1 MKVPRAMLSLSRS
14 KDHEQYGVSNPLTAT
29 ELSEFKALLG
39 RGKVISGDF
48 EDFLKQCNGGVFDE
62 RVFVDTQEGP
72 VVASTFFPVSSTY
85 EESINRQLAY
95 FRDEVG
101 DQYMP
106 FASDP
111 GGNYFLLGC
120 NAENE
125 GVVYFWNHETR
136 RVFEVA
142 GSFGEFLRGLVR
154 DD

>member
-1 MKVPRAMLSLSRS
+1 MLNLSRS
-14 KDHEQYGVSNPLTAT
+14 TDHEQYGALNPLTAT
-29 ELSEFKALLG
+29 ELREFKALLG
-39 RGKVISGDF
+39 NDKVIPGDF
-48 EDFLKQCNGGVFDE
+48 EDFLKRYNGGVFDE
-62 RVFVDTQEGP
+62 CVFVGTQEGP
-72 VVASTFFPVSSTY
+72 VVASTFLPVSSTY
-85 EESINRQLAY
+85 DESINRQLAY

-111 GGNYFLLGC
+111 GGNYFLIGC

-142 GSFGEFLRGLVR
+142 GSFGEFLRCLVR

>member
-1 MKVPRAMLSLSRS
+1 MLNLSRS
-14 KDHEQYGVSNPLTAT
+14 KDHEQYGASNPLTAK

-39 RGKVISGDF
+39 NDKVISGDF
-48 EDFLKQCNGGVFDE
+48 ENFLKRYNGGVFDE
-62 RVFVDTQEGP
+62 CVFVDTQEGP
-72 VVASTFFPVSSTY
+72 VVASTFFPVSSTCD
-85 EESINRQLAY
+85 ESINRQLAY

-106 FASDP
+106 FASDS

-136 RVFEVA
+136 RVSEVA
-142 GSFGEFLRGLVR
+142 GSFDDFLRGLVR
-154 DD
+154 DS